1 MNLSRYKTSDLQK
14 IKEDANLTEDEEM
27 IYYMLSKGK
36 SIIQIA
42 DKMNLSTRTIDR
54 RIRDMK
60 EKLNMWRKVVGNL
73 SVIGYF
79 FMPKFKHKEMIL
91 CFQMKS

>member
-27 IYYMLSKGK
+27 IYNMLSKGK

-60 EKLNMWRKVVGNL
+60 EKLNM
-73 SVIGYF
+73 
-79 FMPKFKHKEMIL
+79 
-91 CFQMKS
+91 

>member
-54 RIRDMK
+54 RIRSMK
-60 EKLNMWRKVVGNL
+60 EKLNM
-73 SVIGYF
+73 
-79 FMPKFKHKEMIL
+79 
-91 CFQMKS
+91 

>member
-54 RIRDMK
+54 RIRNMK
-60 EKLNMWRKVVGNL
+60 EKLNM
-73 SVIGYF
+73 
-79 FMPKFKHKEMIL
+79 
-91 CFQMKS
+91 

>member
-60 EKLNMWRKVVGNL
+60 EKLNM
-73 SVIGYF
+73 
-79 FMPKFKHKEMIL
+79 
-91 CFQMKS
+91 

>member
-14 IKEDANLTEDEEM
+14 MKEDANLTEDEEM

-60 EKLNMWRKVVGNL
+60 EKLNM
-73 SVIGYF
+73 
-79 FMPKFKHKEMIL
+79 
-91 CFQMKS
+91 

>member
-27 IYYMLSKGK
+27 IYNMLSKGK

-42 DKMNLSTRTIDR
+42 DKMNLYTRTIDR
-54 RIRDMK
+54 RIRSMK
-60 EKLNMWRKVVGNL
+60 EKLNM
-73 SVIGYF
+73 
-79 FMPKFKHKEMIL
+79 
-91 CFQMKS
+91 

>member
-14 IKEDANLTEDEEM
+14 IKEDANLTEEEEM

-60 EKLNMWRKVVGNL
+60 EKLNM
-73 SVIGYF
+73 
-79 FMPKFKHKEMIL
+79 
-91 CFQMKS
+91 

>member
-1 MNLSRYKTSDLQK
+1 MVKMNLSRYKTSDLQK

-54 RIRDMK
+54 RIRNMK
-60 EKLNMWRKVVGNL
+60 EKLNM
-73 SVIGYF
+73 
-79 FMPKFKHKEMIL
+79 
-91 CFQMKS
+91 

>member
-1 MNLSRYKTSDLQK
+1 MNLSRYKTADLQK

-27 IYYMLSKGK
+27 IYNMLSKGK

-54 RIRDMK
+54 RIRNMK
-60 EKLNMWRKVVGNL
+60 EKLNM
-73 SVIGYF
+73 
-79 FMPKFKHKEMIL
+79 
-91 CFQMKS
+91 

>member
-1 MNLSRYKTSDLQK
+1 MNLSRYNTSDLQK

-27 IYYMLSKGK
+27 IYNMLSKGK

-54 RIRDMK
+54 RIRNMK
-60 EKLNMWRKVVGNL
+60 EKLNM
-73 SVIGYF
+73 
-79 FMPKFKHKEMIL
+79 
-91 CFQMKS
+91 

>member
-14 IKEDANLTEDEEM
+14 IKEDANLTEEEEM

-54 RIRDMK
+54 RIRNMK
-60 EKLNMWRKVVGNL
+60 EKLNM
-73 SVIGYF
+73 
-79 FMPKFKHKEMIL
+79 
-91 CFQMKS
+91 

>member
-1 MNLSRYKTSDLQK
+1 MNLSRYKLSDLQK
-14 IKEDANLTEDEEM
+14 MKEDANLTEDEEM

-60 EKLNMWRKVVGNL
+60 EKLNM
-73 SVIGYF
+73 
-79 FMPKFKHKEMIL
+79 
-91 CFQMKS
+91 

>member
-14 IKEDANLTEDEEM
+14 MKEDANLTEDEEV

-54 RIRDMK
+54 RIRNMK
-60 EKLNMWRKVVGNL
+60 EKLN
-73 SVIGYF
+73 I
-79 FMPKFKHKEMIL
+79 
-91 CFQMKS
+91 

>member
-14 IKEDANLTEDEEM
+14 IKEDANLTEYEEM
-27 IYYMLSKGK
+27 IYNMLSKGK

-54 RIRDMK
+54 RIRNRK
-60 EKLNMWRKVVGNL
+60 EKLNM
-73 SVIGYF
+73 
-79 FMPKFKHKEMIL
+79 
-91 CFQMKS
+91 

>member
-1 MNLSRYKTSDLQK
+1 MNLSRYKTSYLQK

-54 RIRDMK
+54 RIRNMK
-60 EKLNMWRKVVGNL
+60 EKLNM
-73 SVIGYF
+73 
-79 FMPKFKHKEMIL
+79 
-91 CFQMKS
+91 

>member
-27 IYYMLSKGK
+27 IYNMLSKGK

-54 RIRDMK
+54 RIRSMK
-60 EKLNMWRKVVGNL
+60 EKLNM
-73 SVIGYF
+73 
-79 FMPKFKHKEMIL
+79 
-91 CFQMKS
+91 

>member
-42 DKMNLSTRTIDR
+42 DKMNLSTATVSR
-54 RIRDMK
+54 RIK
-60 EKLNMWRKVVGNL
+60 KIKSNIKKL
-73 SVIGYF
+73 I
-79 FMPKFKHKEMIL
+79 
-91 CFQMKS
+91 

>member
-14 IKEDANLTEDEEM
+14 IKEDANLTEDEEI
-27 IYYMLSKGK
+27 IYNMLSKGK

-54 RIRDMK
+54 RIRNMK
-60 EKLNMWRKVVGNL
+60 EKLNM
-73 SVIGYF
+73 
-79 FMPKFKHKEMIL
+79 
-91 CFQMKS
+91 

>member
-27 IYYMLSKGK
+27 IYNMLSKGK

-54 RIRDMK
+54 RIRNMK
-60 EKLNMWRKVVGNL
+60 EKLNM
-73 SVIGYF
+73 
-79 FMPKFKHKEMIL
+79 
-91 CFQMKS
+91 